1 MVGAAPLAG
10 CGADREEDEQ
20 QNLAI
25 LHELP
30 TFPGARELEVGTAPY
45 YGHEEGPFDGAEG
58 HTTSITYRAPG
69 GTTQRELIRFYTSR
83 LEKGWGCKIERSG
96 EIDITEASILAA
108 EVCTYSSGVAATR
121 PISVNPDSVT
131 RRTSSFDVVADSRR
145 LELDRHAGARLALL
159 GRPARFALARSVT
172 GETCAPLLWI
182 GGRRGRRPR
191 HARSGRS
198 ASAASGAARTI
209 AIPHQRRREAAGGPD
224 ASSSSEAGAR
234 GAWAESSAITRREA
248 RSGSTRRSAAAVGCR
263 GTLSTP
269 AVTVTAARAGRRTAP
284 SARLS

>member
-83 LEKGWGCKIERSG
+83 LEKGWGCEIERSG
-96 EIDITEASILAA
+96 EIDITDGQHPRRRGVYLQLRR
-108 EVCTYSSGVAATR
+108 SSDTAHLGQPR
-121 PISVNPDSVT
+121 QRDEENIEF
-131 RRTSSFDVVADSRR
+131 RRGRR
-145 LELDRHAGARLALL
+145 LATARADRHAGARLALL

-191 HARSGRS
+191 HARVSRRGESHPPALAEPDVTVSRHPAPIVQPSGR
-198 ASAASGAARTI
+198 APKR
-209 AIPHQRRREAAGGPD
+209 Q
-224 ASSSSEAGAR
+224 
-234 GAWAESSAITRREA
+234 WAN
-248 RSGSTRRSAAAVGCR
+248 RSGCRR
-263 GTLSTP
+263 
-269 AVTVTAARAGRRTAP
+269 
-284 SARLS
+284 